1 MRKKQYR
8 FQVSVLLL
16 SNRSQMRS
24 NVVTTSL
31 TLDRLRFMCHIFAL
45 TIDLICNILMN
56 RLTATWNLFTKVT
69 FRDIKLLCKQVSKF
83 CEQECTL
90 NNSYLFLIK
99 GVCYPLLCLF
109 PATEPLW
116 QGTDWT
122 HRWLDGCSFWLPWQI
137 HSVDPPKLPVFS
149 PKCKR
154 FHDLNT

>member
-1 MRKKQYR
+1 M
-8 FQVSVLLL
+8 LLL

-24 NVVTTSL
+24 KRGHDITDTRS
-31 TLDRLRFMCHIFAL
+31 TALRVPHFCPNHAL
-45 TIDLICNILMN
+45 TSSVIYYWIESRQHEISLPKWHFFWNIN
-56 RLTATWNLFTKVT
+56 FNF
-69 FRDIKLLCKQVSKF
+69 LCKQVSKL
-83 CEQECTL
+83 CEQECIL

-109 PATEPLW
+109 PTTEPLW

-137 HSVDPPKLPVFS
+137 HSVDPPKLPVFN

-154 FHDLNT
+154 FQDLYT